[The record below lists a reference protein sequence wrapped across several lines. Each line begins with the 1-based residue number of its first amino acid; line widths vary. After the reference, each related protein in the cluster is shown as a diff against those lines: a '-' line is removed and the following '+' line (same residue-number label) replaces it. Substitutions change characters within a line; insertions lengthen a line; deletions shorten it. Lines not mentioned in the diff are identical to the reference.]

1 MPKTLQEI
9 ADFIGGQVVGDGS
22 VIITGVAGIQDA
34 REGDLTFLANPKY
47 LPFLERTAASAV
59 ITSPEIQASSKPL
72 IRTDNPSLAFTK
84 VVSLIIPQKIAH
96 PSGIHPA
103 AVLGKDARLGKNVAL
118 GPNVVVGDNA
128 VIGDRTIVYA
138 NCYIGAETVI
148 DSDCV
153 IYPNVTIRE
162 QISIG
167 KRVVIYSGT
176 VIGSYGF
183 GFVTVE
189 GIHHRIP
196 QIGTVVI
203 EDDVEIGSNC
213 AIDRARFD
221 KTVIGRGTKLDNL
234 VHIAHNVRTGKNCL
248 ILGQVGISGSSK
260 IGDNVILAGQ
270 TGLVGH
276 IALGDNVIVMAKSGV
291 SKSVPDNTTVWG
303 SPAKPEKAAKEI
315 NACVHNL
322 PRLYKSIAELKKR
335 IEELESRMNTDKK
348 KDEHR

>member
-9 ADFIGGQVVGDGS
+9 AEFIGGQVVGDGS

-47 LPFLERTAASAV
+47 LPFLERTSASAV
-59 ITSPEIQASSKPL
+59 ITSPEIQSSSKPL
-72 IRTDNPSLAFTK
+72 IRIENPSLAFTK
-84 VVSLIIPQKIAH
+84 VVSLIIPQKITH
-96 PSGIHPA
+96 PSGIHPT
-103 AVLGKDARLGKNVAL
+103 AVLGKGVCLGSGVAL
-118 GPNVVVGDNA
+118 GPHVVVGDKA
-128 VIGDRTIVYA
+128 VIKDRTVIYA
-138 NCYIGAETVI
+138 NCYVGGETVI

-183 GFVTVE
+183 GFVTVD

-221 KTVIGRGTKLDNL
+221 QTVIGQGTKLDNL
-234 VHIAHNVRTGKNCL
+234 VHIAHNVRTGRNCL
-248 ILGQVGISGSSK
+248 ILGQVAISGSSK

-276 IALGDNVIVMAKSGV
+276 IELGNNVIVMAKSGV
-291 SKSVPDNTTVWG
+291 SKSVPENTTVWG
-303 SPAKPEKAAKEI
+303 SPAKPAKAAKEI

-322 PRLYKSIAELKKR
+322 PRFYKTLTELKKR
-335 IEELESRMNTDKK
+335 VEELEAELKNRRSS
-348 KDEHR
+348 